1 MQQMFVQFGIG
12 TVEVV
17 VFVVSKI
24 GVGFVGGELTAQR
37 VDGIGLEH
45 LLADHD
51 AEEVIDQFE
60 VKGSAKGALF
70 EAFVEFGMVTEFH
83 DEVVEAWCIVWLDI
97 IFEFVGQGKI
107 PVVQFLLY
115 LEGVVELDFV
125 EFFEKHVVGHE
136 MGEELIDLVVVSQL
150 LAAVEEVGGDDGI
163 DELSIM
169 AILVEG
175 DALCSK
181 FLSERVVVEVGKHFL
196 DMVVE
201 CLLTCTRF

>member
-1 MQQMFVQFGIG
+1 
-12 TVEVV
+12 
-17 VFVVSKI
+17 
-24 GVGFVGGELTAQR
+24 
-37 VDGIGLEH
+37 
-45 LLADHD
+45 
-51 AEEVIDQFE
+51 
-60 VKGSAKGALF
+60 
-70 EAFVEFGMVTEFH
+70 MVTEFH
-83 DEVVEAWCIVWLDI
+83 DQVVEAWSIVWLDI
-97 IFEFVGQGKI
+97 LFEFVGQVKK
-107 PVVQFLLY
+107 PVVQFLLD

-125 EFFEKHVVGHE
+125 EFVEKHVIGHE
-136 MGEELIDLVVVSQL
+136 KGEELIDLVVVSQL